1 MITKEELLNEI
12 KKYPNDERIKKEE
25 EKAEIKEKKVKRSNP
40 GSEKKNQKYFEIYVN
55 DHHSHRERIK
65 VLPNDTIKDLKILIS
80 SKIGTK
86 PERIRLTQANRILN
100 DKVTLDDYEIHHG
113 IELYMSYQ

>member
-1 MITKEELLNEI
+1 MITKEELLAEI
-12 KKYPNDERIKKEE
+12 RNYPSDDRMKKEE
-25 EKAEIKEKKVKRSNP
+25 DSTKKKKRESKSIP
-40 GSEKKNQKYFEIYVN
+40 ESDKKNHKYFEIYVN

-65 VLPNDTIKDLKILIS
+65 VLPSDTIGDLKILIS

-100 DKVTLDDYEIHHG
+100 DRVTLDDYEIHHG